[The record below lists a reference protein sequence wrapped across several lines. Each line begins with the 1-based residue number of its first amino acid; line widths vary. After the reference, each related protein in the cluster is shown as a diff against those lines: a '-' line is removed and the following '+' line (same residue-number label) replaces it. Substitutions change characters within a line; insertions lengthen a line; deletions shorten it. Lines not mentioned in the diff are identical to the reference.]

1 VDDIICGAK
10 DALSLAVLLRGV
22 WTRHTQ
28 GNAFGKKES
37 ARGRVIKLMAVIAL
51 DGFYGAPKLS
61 GDIGEKIRESGKSV
75 GFEAKWESP

>member
-1 VDDIICGAK
+1 
-10 DALSLAVLLRGV
+10 LLRGV

-37 ARGRVIKLMAVIAL
+37 ARGRVVKLTAVIAL